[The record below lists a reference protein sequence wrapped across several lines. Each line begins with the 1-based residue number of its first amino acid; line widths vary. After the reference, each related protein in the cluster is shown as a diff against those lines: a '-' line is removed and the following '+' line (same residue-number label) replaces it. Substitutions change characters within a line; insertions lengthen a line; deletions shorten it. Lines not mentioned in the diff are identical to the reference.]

1 MKLTLTAIPLVALPT
16 LARAADAEVARL
28 QQMLVK
34 HPEADASAVKNACDA
49 VGVPARAYFSST
61 EPKLT
66 GDWETALRAFL
77 LEHLAAASAP

>member
-1 MKLTLTAIPLVALPT
+1 
-16 LARAADAEVARL
+16 
-28 QQMLVK
+28 MLVK